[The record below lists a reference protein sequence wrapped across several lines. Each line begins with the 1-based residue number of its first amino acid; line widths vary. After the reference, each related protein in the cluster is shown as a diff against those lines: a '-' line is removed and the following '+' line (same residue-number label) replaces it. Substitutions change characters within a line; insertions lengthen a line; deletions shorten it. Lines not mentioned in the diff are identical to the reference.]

1 MDPTR
6 SLCSVLRAYNWNS
19 SRVLRTALESWGG
32 SSHKE
37 VAGCLEQSG
46 LRALDMLPEKALPL
60 TSIVNIPSSHLI
72 ENISILKTK
81 TYKKFTK

>member
-1 MDPTR
+1 MSQERRQQGPGPKGPT
-6 SLCSVLRAYNWNS
+6 S
-19 SRVLRTALESWGG
+19 SSAGII
-32 SSHKE
+32 HKE